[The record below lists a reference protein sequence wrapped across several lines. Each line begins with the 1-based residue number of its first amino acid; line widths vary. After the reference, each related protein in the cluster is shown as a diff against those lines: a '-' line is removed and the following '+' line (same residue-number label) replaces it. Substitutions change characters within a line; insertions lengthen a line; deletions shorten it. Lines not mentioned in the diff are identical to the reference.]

1 MHELAVTESIL
12 EIAVRHAEK
21 QKAKRITDLYIVM
34 GEWSSTVDDSI
45 QFYWDMIS
53 DGTIAK
59 GATLH
64 FTRKPVVI
72 MCLDCGTTYNPNSR
86 ELLCPNCFSTRIKV
100 KTGEEFYLE
109 SIEVE
114 S

>member
-1 MHELAVTESIL
+1 MHELAVTQSIL
-12 EIAVRHAEK
+12 EIAVRHADE
-21 QKAKRITDLYIVM
+21 QKARRITDLFIVM

-59 GATLH
+59 GAALH
-64 FTRKPVVI
+64 FRRVPVEIECSDCKHTYKP
-72 MCLDCGTTYNPNSR
+72 SAR
-86 ELLCPNCFSTRIKV
+86 ELLCPNCTSTRIKV
-100 KTGEEFYLE
+100 RTGEEFYLE
-109 SIEVE
+109 AIEVE

>member
-1 MHELAVTESIL
+1 MHELAVTQSIL
-12 EIAVRHAEK
+12 EIAIRHAEK
-21 QKAKRITDLYIVM
+21 QNATKITDLFIVM

-64 FTRKPVVI
+64 FTRKPVLI
-72 MCLDCGTTYNPNSR
+72 ECQDCGITYKPNSK
-86 ELLCPNCFSTRIKV
+86 ELLCPNCFSLRIKV

-109 SIEVE
+109 SIEIE